1 MAKRLVCVVEGHGE
15 VEAFPNLCS
24 RVKDYLQAW
33 DWFVDPQPVR
43 QSRSFFVDERVP
55 SPNRPCRTEQTTRAI
70 QLAHRRPAD
79 GVLLTCDSDD
89 DCPAIWGPSAKGIVT
104 SVCHGD
110 AVMIVREY
118 EGWLLQ
124 SFSEAELA
132 NAHVTNPESIR
143 GAKGALKRLVPGYK
157 PTTHQ
162 LEITRGIDIQQLR
175 GRSDSF
181 DKLVRSLA
189 ALFGVTAP
197 VRVLP

>member
-1 MAKRLVCVVEGHGE
+1 
-15 VEAFPNLCS
+15 
-24 RVKDYLQAW
+24 
-33 DWFVDPQPVR
+33 
-43 QSRSFFVDERVP
+43 
-55 SPNRPCRTEQTTRAI
+55 
-70 QLAHRRPAD
+70 
-79 GVLLTCDSDD
+79 
-89 DCPAIWGPSAKGIVT
+89 
-104 SVCHGD
+104 
-110 AVMIVREY
+110 MIVREY

-124 SFSEAELA
+124 SFSDAELA
-132 NAHVTNPESIR
+132 NAGVINPESIR

-162 LEITRGIDIQQLR
+162 LEITRAIDIQQLR